1 MKEVDA
7 RHQAE
12 LERLNDQVSKL
23 ENENF
28 KKAQTI
34 KLQEIEKH
42 QVDLRLV
49 ELAEALKTEK
59 ITAEKHME
67 TLNREKELDIIKI
80 TEDLSQ
86 LKTELSRAENVNLDL
101 LQEVRDLKQLRDKY
115 EDLKAEWLT
124 LKQTNT
130 EFKRTLG
137 DKVKETMRM
146 QREYELFRQKHDM
159 LMSELSSDNE
169 ARLQMIGT
177 LQQERDSLKEH
188 ICSLEGIVTVKE
200 RELKKATEQHEESI
214 SRVNRDL
221 RQALEELQIAHEH
234 TKTGE
239 TERLELKKK
248 LASLEDYYKRDT
260 ELFRTE
266 AMKRDHD
273 IEQEKVKCVEQL
285 QKSRSQVDMSV
296 EFVLSIRKDLTKLL
310 KQVESK

>member
-1 MKEVDA
+1 VSEREHQGKLEELQAKLERLLKETEREAKEYLDARMKESDA
-7 RHQAE
+7 RHQSE

-28 KKAQTI
+28 KKSQTI

-49 ELAEALKTEK
+49 ELAEAIKTEK
-59 ITAEKHME
+59 IAAEKHIE

-146 QREYELFRQKHDM
+146 QRENELFR
-159 LMSELSSDNE
+159 
-169 ARLQMIGT
+169 
-177 LQQERDSLKEH
+177 
-188 ICSLEGIVTVKE
+188 
-200 RELKKATEQHEESI
+200 
-214 SRVNRDL
+214 
-221 RQALEELQIAHEH
+221 
-234 TKTGE
+234 
-239 TERLELKKK
+239 
-248 LASLEDYYKRDT
+248 
-260 ELFRTE
+260 
-266 AMKRDHD
+266 
-273 IEQEKVKCVEQL
+273 
-285 QKSRSQVDMSV
+285 
-296 EFVLSIRKDLTKLL
+296 
-310 KQVESK
+310 

>member
-1 MKEVDA
+1 
-7 RHQAE
+7 
-12 LERLNDQVSKL
+12 
-23 ENENF
+23 
-28 KKAQTI
+28 
-34 KLQEIEKH
+34 
-42 QVDLRLV
+42 
-49 ELAEALKTEK
+49 
-59 ITAEKHME
+59 ME

-86 LKTELSRAENVNLDL
+86 LKLELSRAENVNLDL

-137 DKVKETMRM
+137 DKVKETMRI

-200 RELKKATEQHEESI
+200 RELKKATELHEESI

-310 KQVESK
+310 KQVESKKE